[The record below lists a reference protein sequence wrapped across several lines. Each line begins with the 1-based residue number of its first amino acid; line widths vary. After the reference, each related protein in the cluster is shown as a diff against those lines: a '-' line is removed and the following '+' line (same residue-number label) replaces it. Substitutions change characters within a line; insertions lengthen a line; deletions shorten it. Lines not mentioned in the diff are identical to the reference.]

1 MKCRSGRGA
10 SAGSDMDKQREFTIG
25 SEVSDRILE
34 TAESLFA
41 RKGFGVSLR
50 EITGAADVNVAAVN
64 YYFGSKTKLT
74 EAVFDRLSSRVNS
87 ERLAELEALI
97 ASARAGGKRPE
108 VREIVRIF
116 VRPYLYPA
124 EKGQLLARLI
134 LQHRIERSTL
144 TSTIIQRHFDPMAS
158 KFIEAFSYAT
168 QSVKPESFYWRY
180 VFMVGAIVLTVTD
193 VGPGS
198 RLERLSGGSVDAGVE
213 AMEREVV
220 DFLVGGMT
228 AESAV

>member
-1 MKCRSGRGA
+1 MEN
-10 SAGSDMDKQREFTIG
+10 QRDHNNG

-41 RKGFGVSLR
+41 RRGFGVSLR
-50 EITGAADVNVAAVN
+50 EITAVADVNVAAVN

-87 ERLAELEALI
+87 ERLAALEALI
-97 ASARAGGKRPE
+97 ATAKDGDTKPD
-108 VREIVRIF
+108 VRDVIKIF
-116 VRPYLYPA
+116 VKPYLYPA
-124 EKGQLLARLI
+124 EEGQLLARLI
-134 LQHRIERSTL
+134 LQHRIERSAL

-158 KFIEAFSYAT
+158 KFIEALSFAT
-168 QSVKPESFYWRY
+168 QAAKPESFYWRY

-193 VGPGS
+193 MGPGS
-198 RLERLSGGSVDAGVE
+198 RLERLSDGNIQAGVD

-220 DFLVGGMT
+220 DFLVGGMI
-228 AESAV
+228 AESVI

>member
-1 MKCRSGRGA
+1 
-10 SAGSDMDKQREFTIG
+10 MDNQRDFTIG
-25 SEVSDRILE
+25 SEVSDQILE

-50 EITGAADVNVAAVN
+50 EITAAADVNVAAVN

-87 ERLAELEALI
+87 ERLAALEALI
-97 ASARAGGKRPE
+97 ASAKDGGIRPD
-108 VREIVRIF
+108 VRDIIKIF
-116 VRPYLYPA
+116 VKPYLYPA

-134 LQHRIERSTL
+134 LQHRIERSAL

-158 KFIEAFSYAT
+158 KFIEALSFAT
-168 QSVKPESFYWRY
+168 QAPRTESFYWRY

-198 RLERLSGGSVDAGVE
+198 RLERLSDGNVRAGVE

-228 AESAV
+228 ADTAG

>member
-1 MKCRSGRGA
+1 
-10 SAGSDMDKQREFTIG
+10 MDNQRDFTIG

-50 EITGAADVNVAAVN
+50 EITAAADVNVAAVN

-87 ERLAELEALI
+87 ERLAALEALI
-97 ASARAGGKRPE
+97 ASAKDGDIRPD
-108 VREIVRIF
+108 VRDIIKIF
-116 VRPYLYPA
+116 VKPYLYPA

-134 LQHRIERSTL
+134 LQHRIERSAL

-158 KFIEAFSYAT
+158 KFIEALSFAT
-168 QSVKPESFYWRY
+168 QAPRTESFYWRY

-198 RLERLSGGSVDAGVE
+198 RLERLSDGNVRAGVE

-228 AESAV
+228 ADTAG

>member
-1 MKCRSGRGA
+1 
-10 SAGSDMDKQREFTIG
+10 MDIQRDFTIG

-50 EITGAADVNVAAVN
+50 EITAAADVNVAAVN

-87 ERLAELEALI
+87 ERLAALEALI
-97 ASARAGGKRPE
+97 ASAKDGGIRPD
-108 VREIVRIF
+108 VRDIIKIF
-116 VRPYLYPA
+116 VKPYLYPA

-134 LQHRIERSTL
+134 LQHRIERSAL

-158 KFIEAFSYAT
+158 KFIEALSFAT
-168 QSVKPESFYWRY
+168 QAPRTESFYWRY

-198 RLERLSGGSVDAGVE
+198 RLERLSDGNVRAGVE

-228 AESAV
+228 ADTAS

>member
-1 MKCRSGRGA
+1 
-10 SAGSDMDKQREFTIG
+10 MDNQRDFTIG

-50 EITGAADVNVAAVN
+50 EITAAADVNVAAVN

-74 EAVFDRLSSRVNS
+74 EAVFDRLSLRVNS
-87 ERLAELEALI
+87 ERLAALEALI
-97 ASARAGGKRPE
+97 ASAKDGGGKPD
-108 VREIVRIF
+108 VRDIIKIF
-116 VRPYLYPA
+116 VKPYLYPP

-134 LQHRIERSTL
+134 LQHRIERSAL

-158 KFIEAFSYAT
+158 KFIEALSFAT
-168 QSVKPESFYWRY
+168 QAPRPESFYWRY

-198 RLERLSGGSVDAGVE
+198 RLERLSNGSVDAGVE

-228 AESAV
+228 AETAA

>member
-1 MKCRSGRGA
+1 
-10 SAGSDMDKQREFTIG
+10 MDNQRDFTIG

-50 EITGAADVNVAAVN
+50 EITAAADVNVAAVN

-87 ERLAELEALI
+87 ERLAALEALI
-97 ASARAGGKRPE
+97 AAAKNGGTKLD
-108 VREIVRIF
+108 VRDIIKIF
-116 VRPYLYPA
+116 VKPYLFPA

-134 LQHRIERSTL
+134 LQHRIERSAL

-158 KFIEAFSYAT
+158 KFIEALSFAT
-168 QSVKPESFYWRY
+168 QAPKPESFYWRY

-198 RLERLSGGSVDAGVE
+198 RLERLSDGNIQAGVE
-213 AMEREVV
+213 AMEKEVV
-220 DFLVGGMT
+220 DFLVGGMMADT
-228 AESAV
+228 AT

>member
-1 MKCRSGRGA
+1 
-10 SAGSDMDKQREFTIG
+10 MDNQRDFTIG

-50 EITGAADVNVAAVN
+50 EITAAADVNVAAVN

-74 EAVFDRLSSRVNS
+74 EAVFDRLSLRVNS
-87 ERLAELEALI
+87 ERLAALEALI
-97 ASARAGGKRPE
+97 ASAKDGGGKPD
-108 VREIVRIF
+108 VRDIIKIF
-116 VRPYLYPA
+116 VKPYLYPP

-134 LQHRIERSTL
+134 LQHRIERSAL

-158 KFIEAFSYAT
+158 KFIEALSVAT
-168 QSVKPESFYWRY
+168 QAPRPESFYWRY

-198 RLERLSGGSVDAGVE
+198 RLERLSDGSVDAGVE

-228 AESAV
+228 AETAA